1 MATKINKYARY
12 VAQTVVL
19 INVRTHSL
27 YCLCEQC
34 EQLRARTIQQ
44 AINDSLDNPPVSRIL
59 AVPTQPEFLMD
70 AWIEER
76 AVRPMPTYSVPGMID
91 HF

>member
-1 MATKINKYARY
+1 MRSTYATPLD
-12 VAQTVVL
+12 VWHLAQKFTAL
-19 INVRTHSL
+19 PTLNNTF
-27 YCLCEQC
+27 
-34 EQLRARTIQQ
+34 IQ
-44 AINDSLDNPPVSRIL
+44 DNPPVSRIL